1 MEIRNITPV
10 NTTPAFGMAFIKPS
24 AEAMKILE
32 KQVYTVALDA
42 FVKEQSKSKYFDI
55 VAKSSPRPSRG
66 DNVLEFNIVPKKG
79 VDTLGYEKTP
89 YGFNWGFAADGFFK
103 SHREKIQTKYEE
115 ELAEFAKCCDTKL
128 KRFIARKVV
137 IPLKTRLANK
147 ELRDIEQNHPER
159 TVIPALRAA
168 GDKVWELEAAV
179 DRAKGI
185 SKIFDA

>member
-55 VAKSSPRPSRG
+55 VAKSSTRHSG
-66 DNVLEFNIVPKKG
+66 DNVLVFNIVPKKG

-89 YGFNWGFAADGFFK
+89 YGYNWGFAADGFFK

-137 IPLKTRLANK
+137 IPLKTRQANK
-147 ELRDIEQNHPER
+147 ELRNIEQNYPER

-179 DRAKGI
+179 DKAKGI